1 MDKMQLLQQIFQTCI
16 IPLLGILTAYA
27 IKCIKAKG
35 NEIAVSTNNA
45 LSEKYIKMLTDTI
58 TECVQATNQ
67 TYVNT
72 LKDKNAFT
80 AEAQKEAFKKSSESV
95 MIILSQ
101 EAKEYLESIYG
112 DLNAEIMTRIEAQV
126 GIEKKPV
133 KEKTE

>member
-1 MDKMQLLQQIFQTCI
+1 
-16 IPLLGILTAYA
+16 
-27 IKCIKAKG
+27 
-35 NEIAVSTNNA
+35 
-45 LSEKYIKMLTDTI
+45 MLTDTI

-80 AEAQKEAFKKSSESV
+80 AEAQKEAFKKSTESV

-101 EAKEYLESIYG
+101 EAKEYLENIYG